1 MFYPIATNRTIEK
14 LNKRYQKVAI
24 EEWQNWNSY
33 NIAIASCAE
42 EQFKCW
48 QSFEYYRKLL
58 HGHETFPHMKVWEE
72 MLNTSEDSRYLRGIG
87 GKDTL
92 ILAPRESAKAVAVDT
107 FIATPQGWK
116 QIKDVHID
124 SYVYD
129 ELGIKTKV
137 IGVGNFPNQTA
148 WKVTFS
154 DQTSIICNDEH
165 LWKIRRM
172 GSDNKGQWRVMNL
185 WEIRTQKT
193 VGSSGNWRSG
203 VKRVTETAQKHEKP
217 WLDSRGYS
225 RYQIPVC
232 NAVQY
237 SPKKLNI
244 HPYLM
249 GVLLGDG
256 HMFDCCITTGD
267 EELFSIVSKFIGDW
281 GISKKEY
288 SYKKNTWT
296 LRITKD
302 NAKFTIRQCVKEL
315 NLQDKLSYDKF
326 IPNIYLQGSVAQ
338 RTELLQGLLDTDGCY
353 SANKNAITYSS
364 TSKKIIDGIIQL
376 VRSLGGI
383 ATCSKPKTPKFTSK
397 GQKKEGRGYWLLHI
411 KLPET
416 IKPFKLKRRIEKY
429 KPATKYFPVRSIVDI
444 EQVENCDMKCIAVD
458 SPKKTFIT
466 DSYIVTHNSSYLGQW
481 IAYQLGHHVAPW
493 NKIPLKILGVSYD
506 LTTAAQRSRQVRAII
521 RSPQYQAIFPWV
533 RPSKSKWNEREWS
546 IDFDWAG
553 LSTTEEQYTYVCAG
567 ISGAINSRRCHIALL
582 DDLIKSPDQ
591 IKAHSVRE
599 LMISNWKN
607 VIQYTMYDG
616 ARAVCLGTLM
626 SPNDIYTSTF
636 TEIKGWIVR
645 RQRALLEDKFGN
657 EYSYWEPKDEF
668 SPGTPLTRLQS
679 ERSEKPESFS
689 LQRQNELIEISE
701 TSIDIANIVQSPI
714 PMRLDSL
721 VMGVDLSAGT
731 KESNDYTAFV
741 LGGFAD
747 DRFWIIDV
755 WEDRTMGNV
764 AKLDAIVEI
773 WNLWKDRLP
782 QNVEYVNGEYIDVPR
797 YGLNIYFD
805 KSAYGLSFEGDYK
818 DHIENTLKIRNWKC
832 VGISSS
838 HRGSK
843 LERLR
848 KHSSVFEKKQIRF
861 NPYSRR
867 MDDGREPLGRL
878 IEQITKFGRTS
889 HDDLAD
895 ALELCLTGLRSRTR
909 EMSKGNY

>member
-1 MFYPIATNRTIEK
+1 MEIWHDWHTRTIA
-14 LNKRYQKVAI
+14 LAN
-24 EEWQNWNSY
+24 
-33 NIAIASCAE
+33 CTE
-42 EQFKCW
+42 EQFRCW
-48 QSFEYYRKLL
+48 QSFEYYRQHL
-58 HGHETFPHMKVWEE
+58 HNHETFPHMKVWEQ
-72 MLNTSEDSRYLRGIG
+72 MLNTEQDSRYLRGIG
-87 GKDTL
+87 GKNTL
-92 ILAPRESAKAVAVDT
+92 ILAPRESAKAT
-107 FIATPQGWK
+107 SWESLIATPEGWK
-116 QIKDVHID
+116 AMKDINVG
-124 SYVYD
+124 SSVYD
-129 ELGIKTKV
+129 EEGQVTKV
-137 IGVGNFPNQTA
+137 IATNDFYDKPA

-154 DQTSIICNDEH
+154 DNTSVVCDDEH
-165 LWKIRRM
+165 LWKVRRM
-172 GSDNKGQWRVMNL
+172 GSDGKGRWRVISL

-193 VGSSGNWRSG
+193 IGLTGNWRTG
-203 VKRVTETAQKHEKP
+203 VKRVTATAVEGEKP
-217 WLDSRGYS
+217 WLDSRGYA
-225 RYQIPVC
+225 RFQIPVC
-232 NAVQY
+232 KPVKY
-237 SPKKLNI
+237 KRKSFEI
-244 HPYLM
+244 HPYLL

-256 HMFDCCITTGD
+256 HLFDCAVTTGD
-267 EELFSIVSKFIGDW
+267 EELFDLVSKVADKW
-281 GISKKEY
+281 DVASHEY
-288 SYKKNTWT
+288 PNKKNTWT
-296 LRITKD
+296 LRFTRGSAQK
-302 NAKFTIRQCVKEL
+302 TIRKCINEL
-315 NLQDKLSYDKF
+315 GLQDKLSYNKF
-326 IPNIYLQGSVAQ
+326 IPDIYLRGSIKQ
-338 RTELLQGLLDTDGCY
+338 RQELLQGLLDTDGSY
-353 SANKNAITYSS
+353 SSSKNAITYSS
-364 TSKKIIDGIIQL
+364 TSKKLIDNLTEL
-376 VRSLGGI
+376 VQSLGGV
-383 ATCSKPKTPKFTSK
+383 AMCSKPKTSKFTASN
-397 GQKKEGRGYWLLHI
+397 GAKKEGRAYWLLHI
-411 KLPET
+411 KLPSS
-416 IKPFKLKRRIEKY
+416 IKPFKLKRRVDKY
-429 KPATKYFPVRSIVDI
+429 QPLKKYFPVRSITNI
-444 EQVENCDMKCIAVD
+444 ERVENCNMRCIAVE
-458 SPKKTFIT
+458 SPLKTFVT
-466 DSYIVTHNSSYLGQW
+466 NNYIVTHNSSYLGQW

-521 RSPQYQAIFPWV
+521 RSPQYQSIFPWV

-546 IDFDWAG
+546 LDFDWAG

-599 LMISNWKN
+599 LMISNWEN

-636 TEIKGWIVR
+636 TEIKGWNVR
-645 RQRALLEDKFGN
+645 RQRALLEDENGN

-668 SPGTPLTRLQS
+668 SPGTPIVRLQS

-714 PMRLDSL
+714 PMRVESL
-721 VMGVDLSAGT
+721 IMGVDLSAGT

-741 LGGFAD
+741 LGAYAD
-747 DRFWIIDV
+747 DRYWIIDA
-755 WEDRTMGNV
+755 WEDRTMGNI

-782 QNVEYVNGEYIDVPR
+782 QNVEYVNGEYVDVPR

-818 DHIENTLKIRNWKC
+818 DHIENTLKIRDWQC
-832 VGISSS
+832 VGIAAG

-861 NPYSRR
+861 NPFSRK
-867 MDDGREPLGRL
+867 MNDGREPLGRL